1 MSFSMKQ
8 TEKKKQPYTPPRLI
22 VYGNVRTL
30 TGEGGAGTNKDGG
43 NNARNNRT

>member
-1 MSFSMKQ
+1 MEQ
-8 TEKKKQPYTPPRLI
+8 TDKKKRPYTPPRLI

-30 TGEGGAGTNKDGG
+30 TGEGGPNRDKDGG